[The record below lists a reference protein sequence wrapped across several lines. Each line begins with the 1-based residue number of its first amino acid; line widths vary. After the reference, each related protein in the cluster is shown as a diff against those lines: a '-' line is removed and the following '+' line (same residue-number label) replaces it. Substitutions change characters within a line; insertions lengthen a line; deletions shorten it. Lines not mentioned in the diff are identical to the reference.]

1 MRFVVMIF
9 VGDPIQFAR
18 LVAQWFTH
26 YATAACKL
34 GIVIGKINL
43 YFTYSFLVF
52 QSGKWN
58 TKRNMRE
65 KE

>member
-1 MRFVVMIF
+1 MKKRY
-9 VGDPIQFAR
+9 PKETLR
-18 LVAQWFTH
+18 
-26 YATAACKL
+26 
-34 GIVIGKINL
+34 IVIGKINL